1 MAVNQW
7 LRQESHARKLPDLWQ
22 AVARKMRG
30 HFNYFGVTD
39 NSRASSCFHHAVR
52 QLAFNWLNRR
62 GQRRS
67 FSWESSGRRE
77 ARYSL
82 PRPGPLIPL
91 NPVWG
96 KTP

>member
-1 MAVNQW
+1 MNQW
-7 LRQESHARKLPDLWQ
+7 LHQESHARKLPDLWQ
-22 AVARKMRG
+22 AVARKMLG
-30 HFNYFGVTD
+30 HFNYFGVTG
-39 NSRASSCFHHAVR
+39 NSRASSCFDHAVR
-52 QLAFNWLNRR
+52 QLAFKWLNRR

-67 FSWESSGRRE
+67 FSWKSSRRCE

-91 NPVWG
+91 NSVWG